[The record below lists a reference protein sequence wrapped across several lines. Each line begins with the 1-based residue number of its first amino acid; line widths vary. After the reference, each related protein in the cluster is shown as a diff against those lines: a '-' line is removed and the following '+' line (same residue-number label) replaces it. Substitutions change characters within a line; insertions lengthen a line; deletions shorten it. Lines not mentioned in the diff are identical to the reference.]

1 VQPRPGPRL
10 LRSTPWRGAL
20 ALLWL
25 AALDPGPASG
35 GTPPTPI
42 GDPTLAYR
50 FITDFADGDQEVEG
64 PVYQVGGKIEQGRE
78 VEEFPDGLPEM
89 TVVIQPGAL
98 PFWVDAAAPSTFP
111 NPSGKDP
118 IATDAY
124 LEIWQGF
131 RKDTENARL
140 FFNLTGARFTGLDPS
155 PPTDQK
161 RPEALLSLA
170 VSVLQPGI
178 LLWSYSA
185 LAVLKGLGGAW
196 DTDNGG
202 NFDELPFEVTGG
214 ALDQSYVELSL
225 TGPFRHEVD
234 LSSVAKNHEFTLLY
248 ILRAHAKDTA
258 QVDTGINV
266 WGRDPLEPVSG
277 TFFEYEGLTPTDDPD
292 VVPEPGGA
300 VLLFAGLSVLLAA
313 HLSGARARRRR

>member
-1 VQPRPGPRL
+1 VQLRPGPRL

-20 ALLWL
+20 TLLWL

-42 GDPTLAYR
+42 GEPTLAYR
-50 FITDFADGDQEVEG
+50 FLTDLADGDQLVEG
-64 PVYQVGGKIEQGRE
+64 PVYQVGGKIEEGRE
-78 VEEFPDGLPEM
+78 VEKFPDGLPEM

-118 IATDAY
+118 IGTDAY

-131 RKDTENARL
+131 RKDELDARL
-140 FFNLTGARFTGLDPS
+140 FFNVTGARFTGLDPS
-155 PPTDQK
+155 PPGDQK
-161 RPEALLSLA
+161 RPKASLQLSISL
-170 VSVLQPGI
+170 LQPGV
-178 LLWSYSA
+178 LLWTYTAFSQ
-185 LAVLKGLGGAW
+185 LTGLGGAW
-196 DTDNGG
+196 DPGNGG
-202 NFDELPFEVTGG
+202 NIDELPFGVTGG

-234 LSSVAKNHEFTLLY
+234 LSSVAKDEGFTLLY
-248 ILRAHAKDTA
+248 ILRAHAEDTA

-266 WGRDPLEPVSG
+266 WGRDPLEPGSG
-277 TFFEYEGLTPTDDPD
+277 TFFEYEGLTPTNDPD
-292 VVPEPGGA
+292 VVPEPGAA
-300 VLLFAGLSVLLAA
+300 VLLLTGLSVLVAA
-313 HLSGARARRRR
+313 PFSGARARRLR